1 MTLPSTSRT
10 SIYRRG
16 LVSLAAAAT
25 LLAGG
30 LVAAPAAQAT
40 PLVDT
45 SERDGT
51 VVTTRMQAKGSV
63 IHGDTETDELS
74 RALVFYWVNLDW
86 NGGELQAFDGVVT
99 LQRAGAKQVRSF
111 PLTVDAD
118 GDRSK
123 RIALPGT
130 ITTGS
135 YRVGI
140 EFTATVERPDGRLVR
155 HEVDVNNAKT
165 VPIKRQTMIEASI
178 SNPTANDGR
187 TSRIKGKVLALHIA
201 DDGDLS
207 WAAVRSGTVRLSYD
221 PDGRWGD
228 GGREVQVRD
237 LTISEAHGT
246 FFTRVPARDRWWK
259 LTYPGTDQYAD
270 TTKWLPQGDEYPGC
284 GC

>member
-1 MTLPSTSRT
+1 MSLHSTSRG
-10 SIYRRG
+10 SIFRRG
-16 LVSLAAAAT
+16 LVVFATAAT

-51 VVTTRMQAKGSV
+51 VVTTRMQARGSV
-63 IHGDTETDELS
+63 IYGNVETDELS

-86 NGGELQAFDGVVT
+86 TGGELQAFDGEVT
-99 LQRAGAKQVRSF
+99 LQRAGAKQVRRF

-140 EFTATVERPDGRLVR
+140 EFTATVERPDGQLVV
-155 HEVDVNNAKT
+155 HTVDVTNAKT
-165 VPIKRQTMIEASI
+165 VPIRRQSMIDASI
-178 SNPTANDGR
+178 SNPTATDGR
-187 TSRIKGKVLALHIA
+187 TSRIKGNVLVLGIR
-201 DDGDLS
+201 DDGDLT
-207 WAAVRSGTVRLSYD
+207 WDRMYMGTVRLTYD
-221 PDGRWGD
+221 PDGPWED
-228 GGREVQVRD
+228 GMSEVFVRD
-237 LTISEAHGT
+237 LTVSSDYGT
-246 FFTRVPARDRWWK
+246 FFTRVAARDRWWK
-259 LTYPGTDQYAD
+259 LTYTGNVQNAPAVE
-270 TTKWLPQGDEYPGC
+270 WLPQGDHSGC